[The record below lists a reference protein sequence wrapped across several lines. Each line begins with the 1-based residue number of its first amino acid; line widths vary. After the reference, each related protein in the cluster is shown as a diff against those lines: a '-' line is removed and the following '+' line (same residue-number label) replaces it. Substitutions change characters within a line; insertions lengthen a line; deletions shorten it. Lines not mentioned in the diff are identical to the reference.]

1 MYNIEPTPGGVEYAE
16 WRKEVINMMFDGMI
30 GHGGLLELGP
40 ILWIVL
46 CVGVGILLI
55 VGLVFFVRWILSV
68 PEPISNSSIDLTRRD
83 EILTVLKRRLANG
96 EIDKKE
102 FMDLKK
108 TLGL

>member
-1 MYNIEPTPGGVEYAE
+1 MYNIVPTPGGVEYAE
-16 WRKEVINMMFDGMI
+16 WRKEVITMMFDEMI
-30 GHGGLLELGP
+30 GYRGLLGLGP

-55 VGLVFFVRWILSV
+55 VGFVFFVRWIFSV
-68 PEPISNSSIDLTRRD
+68 PEPISNSSTDLAKRN
-83 EILTVLKRRLANG
+83 EILTVLKERLANG